1 MQISRAQ
8 TPAQLLTAA
17 LTQDPARPLV
27 TFYDDATGERVEL
40 SVATFD
46 NWVAKTANL
55 LQDELGAEPGDE
67 VALLLP
73 THWQTAVWMHACW
86 ALGTVAVLDESRVPD
101 ATVVVSGPERREQ
114 AEECA
119 GERVAA
125 ALRPLGAGLPEPV
138 PGFLD
143 YAEVSGQPDHFVA
156 YAPVGQ
162 DATALH
168 VRTPDESATMDA
180 TAENDTAAGDAE
192 TAHRLSHAELLRQAG
207 ERAQSLGLSAGAR
220 VLSSRALD
228 TFHGL
233 LDGLLAPLSVGGSVV
248 LCRNLDELTGEQ
260 LAAREAAERVTHT
273 LR

>member
-17 LTQDPARPLV
+17 LAQDPARPLV

-86 ALGTVAVLDESRVPD
+86 ALGAVAVLDESRVPD

-125 ALRPLGAGLPEPV
+125 SLRPLGARLPEPV

-143 YAEVSGQPDHFVA
+143 YVEVSGQPDHFVA

-168 VRTPDESATMDA
+168 VRAPDD

-192 TAHRLSHAELLRQAG
+192 TARRLSNAALLRLAG
-207 ERAQSLGLSAGAR
+207 ERAQNLGLPAGAR

-228 TFHGL
+228 TFDGL

-248 LCRNLDELTGEQ
+248 LCRNLDELTGDQ

-273 LR
+273 LC